1 MRVLGIDIID
11 VSANFSVIIGLDDCF
26 LCHIIC
32 YFISGDHSLV
42 FFFLKSSSLR
52 KYFLFCSSSVCFFFL
67 FHTVHAAA
75 RIDLSF
81 HLSMV
86 TSICLFHKRLPAT
99 RKKSTIFVYYNL
111 VSNRCLYCFIK
122 TTSNPWLRKMCIQ
135 VQHKELIIK
144 PKLWKYVP
152 LFRIITRMIYRL

>member
-52 KYFLFCSSSVCFFFL
+52 KYFLFCSSSVCFFSFSILFMQLLELICRFTSVWSPVFVYSTKGYLQLGKKALFL
-67 FHTVHAAA
+67 FIIIWYQIAAY
-75 RIDLSF
+75 IVL
-81 HLSMV
+81 
-86 TSICLFHKRLPAT
+86 
-99 RKKSTIFVYYNL
+99 
-111 VSNRCLYCFIK
+111 
-122 TTSNPWLRKMCIQ
+122 
-135 VQHKELIIK
+135 
-144 PKLWKYVP
+144 
-152 LFRIITRMIYRL
+152 